1 MYHTEH
7 QCFYNTRHKSLKQKP
22 FPMNF
27 LLNFLHSFFT
37 HLFSLKSAHLLP
49 RCWARLILEHWDDCN
64 TQINTG
70 KGETHTSVPRFV
82 TSIVAT
88 DDLLITSSQT
98 EIDVRGEGWRW
109 LAFSTTSSFLS
120 QLFILSLFTVI
131 QASISRTQSF
141 TPNSASSAED
151 DSEVRGVSSAYKWRA
166 TWLVS
171 DNITQG
177 WSIKQE

>member
-1 MYHTEH
+1 MLLQYSSQIVET
-7 QCFYNTRHKSLKQKP
+7 KP
-22 FPMNF
+22 FPNE
-27 LLNFLHSFFT
+27 
-37 HLFSLKSAHLLP
+37 FSLEFSYIHSSHVCSHSKVPSPFPML
-49 RCWARLILEHWDDCN
+49 RWATRNLEHWDDCS
-64 TQINTG
+64 TQINIG
-70 KGETHTSVPRFV
+70 EGETHTSVSRFV

-88 DDLLITSSQT
+88 DDLLIISSQT
-98 EIDVRGEGWRW
+98 EIDIRGEGWRW

-141 TPNSASSAED
+141 TPNFASSAED
-151 DSEVRGVSSAYKWRA
+151 DSEVRGVSSAYKWKA

-171 DNITQG
+171 HNITQE

>member
-27 LLNFLHSFFT
+27 LLNFLHSLFT

-49 RCWARLILEHWDDCN
+49 QCWATCILEYWDDCN
-64 TQINTG
+64 TQINIG
-70 KGETHTSVPRFV
+70 EGETHTSVPRFV

-109 LAFSTTSSFLS
+109 LAFSTTSSVLS
-120 QLFILSLFTVI
+120 LFILSLFAFI

-141 TPNSASSAED
+141 TANFASSAED
-151 DSEVRGVSSAYKWRA
+151 DSEVRGVSSAYKWKA

-171 DNITQG
+171 HNITQG

>member
-22 FPMNF
+22 FPLNF
-27 LLNFLHSFFT
+27 LLNFLHSLFT

-49 RCWARLILEHWDDCN
+49 QCWATCILEHWDDCN
-64 TQINTG
+64 TQINIG
-70 KGETHTSVPRFV
+70 EGETHTSVSRFV

-109 LAFSTTSSFLS
+109 LAFSTTSSVLS
-120 QLFILSLFTVI
+120 LFILSLFAFI

-141 TPNSASSAED
+141 TANFASSAED
-151 DSEVRGVSSAYKWRA
+151 DSEVRGVSSAYKWKA

-171 DNITQG
+171 HNITQG